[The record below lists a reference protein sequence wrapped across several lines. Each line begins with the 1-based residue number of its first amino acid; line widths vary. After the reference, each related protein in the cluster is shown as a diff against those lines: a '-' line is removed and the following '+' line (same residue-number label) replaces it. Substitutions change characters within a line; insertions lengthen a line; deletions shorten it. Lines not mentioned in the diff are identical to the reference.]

1 MSKDKIAAN
10 SGFDRMLT
18 ESGAKILE
26 RRVRILE
33 ITTAD
38 PPKVSEAA
46 IANQDEAPGP
56 VENAEE
62 LEPETGTSN
71 PEQNPEDAIPPPE
84 ILADHDEADKI
95 SMFTIGESV
104 DDDPTL
110 EPEPKLE
117 HDQELEPAQEHGQDG
132 SVIKGVRA
140 KEGTNELYL
149 ESPDQVYIIPNPNT
163 CTIEFKVD
171 EITNDLRM
179 HVAKK

>member
-10 SGFDRMLT
+10 SSLDRMLT

-46 IANQDEAPGP
+46 IANQDEAPGLI
-56 VENAEE
+56 ENAEE
-62 LEPETGTSN
+62 PEPEIGPSN
-71 PEQNPEDAIPPPE
+71 PEQSPEEAIPPSE
-84 ILADHDEADKI
+84 IQADHDEADKI
-95 SMFTIGESV
+95 SFTTIGESV
-104 DDDPTL
+104 DDVPTP
-110 EPEPKLE
+110 EPEP
-117 HDQELEPAQEHGQDG
+117 DQEQGQDG
-132 SVIKGVRA
+132 SVIKGVRP